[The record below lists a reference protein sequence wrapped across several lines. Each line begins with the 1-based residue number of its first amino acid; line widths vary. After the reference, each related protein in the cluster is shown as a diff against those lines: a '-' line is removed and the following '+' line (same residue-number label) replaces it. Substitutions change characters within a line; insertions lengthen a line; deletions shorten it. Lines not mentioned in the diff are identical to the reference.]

1 MMCVIARQYSLTS
14 LSLLLPFL
22 SSEPKTP
29 LDPCDR
35 VRFILGGEETD
46 NPCDACTH
54 SIFTELEELHYD
66 EHDQKCVV
74 CVCGRGERRGCVWKG
89 REEGCVCGRGGRRGV
104 CVEGEGGEV
113 CVCGRGGRCKKYLT
127 DIFTEWVGEGVKGAW
142 RSLYFM
148 SAWRSLYFMS
158 GM

>member
-46 NPCDACTH
+46 NPCDTCTH

-66 EHDQKCVV
+66 EHDQKCVWCV
-74 CVCGRGERRGCVWKG
+74 CVEGEGGGVCVEGEGGGGCVWKG
-89 REEGCVCGRGGRRGV
+89 REER
-104 CVEGEGGEV
+104 

-127 DIFTEWVGEGVKGAW
+127 DIFTEWVEEGVKGAW

-148 SAWRSLYFMS
+148 S

>member
-1 MMCVIARQYSLTS
+1 MMSMIRSVWC
-14 LSLLLPFL
+14 
-22 SSEPKTP
+22 
-29 LDPCDR
+29 
-35 VRFILGGEETD
+35 
-46 NPCDACTH
+46 
-54 SIFTELEELHYD
+54 
-66 EHDQKCVV
+66 V
-74 CVCGRGERRGCVWKG
+74 CVEGERGG
-89 REEGCVCGRGGRRGV
+89 GVCGRGGRRGV

>member
-1 MMCVIARQYSLTS
+1 MCVIARQYSLTS

-74 CVCGRGERRGCVWKG
+74 GGYGRRGRCVEGEGGGVGGMCVWKG
-89 REEGCVCGRGGRRGV
+89 REERCVCGREGRRGV
-104 CVEGEGGEV
+104 CVEGEGGV
-113 CVCGRGGRCKKYLT
+113 
-127 DIFTEWVGEGVKGAW
+127 
-142 RSLYFM
+142 RSI
-148 SAWRSLYFMS
+148 
-158 GM
+158 